1 MHILKNIEKYVPMP
15 CYGSGADA
23 MQLFLIG
30 QLSTKRVNEMA
41 LGVFLFACET
51 RGKVEVMKAT
61 WRGTMVNDSLCLS
74 ASSVHL

>member
-1 MHILKNIEKYVPMP
+1 MP

-23 MQLFLIG
+23 MQLFLVG

-51 RGKVEVMKAT
+51 RGNVEVMKT
-61 WRGTMVNDSLCLS
+61 
-74 ASSVHL
+74 